1 MWGVWSLCF
10 QHAVL
15 LARSAR
21 ALCAWHRGTSGYL
34 WALAGEEPALCG
46 VATETRPPGFP
57 VRVKR

>member
-1 MWGVWSLCF
+1 MGCLV
-10 QHAVL
+10 AVL
-15 LARSAR
+15 VA
-21 ALCAWHRGTSGYL
+21 CNAWYRGTSGYL